1 MKFRIYR
8 EYGALNSKPIFDAVE
23 KGLRHCGHTI
33 STDPDSIPIIWS
45 VLWQGRMLSNRPI
58 YYSCIKKNL
67 PVIIIEVGNLKRNK
81 TWRISLNHINRLGE
95 FANDF
100 DLDQSRPEKLKLKLK
115 SDQLNRKPEILIA
128 TQHQH
133 SLQWEGMPL
142 MTTWVR
148 SQISKI
154 REFSDRKIIVRHHPR
169 SPISIVDP
177 DVTLE
182 SPIRIPN
189 TYDNYDIDYN
199 YHCVI
204 NHNSGPSVQAAIHGV
219 PVVCD
224 DSSLAY
230 DVSNRIDQI
239 ENLVFL
245 DRSNWFLKL
254 CHTEWTVDE
263 IESGIPFLRLLSKI

>member
-23 KGLRHCGHTI
+23 KGLYRCGHTI

-58 YYSCIKKNL
+58 YYSCLKKNL

-115 SDQLNRKPEILIA
+115 SDQLIRKPEILIA

-133 SLQWEGMPL
+133 SLQWEGMPV
-142 MTTWVR
+142 MSTWVR

-169 SPISIVDP
+169 SPISIIDP
-177 DVTLE
+177 TVTLE
-182 SPIRIPN
+182 SPVRIPN
-189 TYDNYDIDYN
+189 TYDNYNIDYN

-219 PVVCD
+219 PIVCD
-224 DSSLAY
+224 ESSLAY
-230 DVSNRIDQI
+230 DVSNSIDQI
-239 ENLVFL
+239 ENLVFP
-245 DRSNWFLKL
+245 DRSDWFLKL

-263 IESGIPFLRLLSKI
+263 IESGIPFSRLLSKI